1 MYLGRD
7 ANNLLSMIT
16 TWQRADVS
24 ANERYRGDFEA
35 AMGAIQADAIV
46 MPGRT
51 DLYFPPE
58 DSQIEV
64 ALLTAGELR
73 PIESVWGHY
82 AGGGRSEADTRFI
95 DAALRELL
103 AREPARVRGAPA

>member
-1 MYLGRD
+1 
-7 ANNLLSMIT
+7 
-16 TWQRADVS
+16 
-24 ANERYRGDFEA
+24 
-35 AMGAIQADAIV
+35 MGAIQADVLV

-58 DSQIEV
+58 DSRSEV

-95 DAALRELL
+95 DAALKELI
-103 AREPARVRGAPA
+103 AREPSRSRGTLA